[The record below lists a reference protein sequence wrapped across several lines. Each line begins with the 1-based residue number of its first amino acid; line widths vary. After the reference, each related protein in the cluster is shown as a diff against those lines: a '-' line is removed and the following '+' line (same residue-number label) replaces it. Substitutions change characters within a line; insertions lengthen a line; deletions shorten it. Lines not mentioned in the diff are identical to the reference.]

1 MKTNYSSQ
9 RNLVEQVL
17 KSCCDHPTAEMVYLR
32 CKQINPKIGIAT
44 VYRNLDMLE
53 KNAVIEKI
61 STPTGKDRFDLKKSK
76 HSHAICNICG
86 KVFDFE
92 PNFDMISLKSKIYKQ
107 TKLETSNDE
116 IQVVGIC
123 EKCKNK

>member
-53 KNAVIEKI
+53 KNNHIVKVCGTI
-61 STPTGKDRFDLKKSK
+61 GKERYDADTSI
-76 HSHAICNICG
+76 HSHCVCSRCG
-86 KVFDFE
+86 KVEDVFE
-92 PNFDMISLKSKIYKQ
+92 TNEIVENLDKLRKSRGY
-107 TKLETSNDE
+107 ET
-116 IQVVGIC
+116 IC
-123 EKCKNK
+123 LTYYNVCKDCK